1 MKTLSKVLLL
11 VAAVCLPAIASA
23 QGKIA
28 VLDVQTAIL
37 QTEVAKK
44 QFKELQGRADY
55 AESLKQLEQL
65 QKDFQENKEKLKKDS
80 AVMSDEQKK
89 AEAQKLQNSATDIQH
104 VRKKLQAA
112 EQDLAKQ
119 LMQAFYPKLQNIMP
133 SFIKEEGIGL
143 LLDRKSAMHV
153 DTSFDVTS
161 KVTAKLNVD

>member
-1 MKTLSKVLLL
+1 MV
-11 VAAVCLPAIASA
+11 AVCLPAIASA

-55 AESLKQLEQL
+55 AESLKQLEKL
-65 QKDFQENKEKLKKDS
+65 QKDFQANKQKLQKDS

-89 AEAQKLQNSATDIQH
+89 SEAQKLQNSITDIQH

-112 EQDLAKQ
+112 EQELAKQ
-119 LMQAFYPKLQNIMP
+119 LMQAFSAKLQQIMP

-161 KVTAKLNVD
+161 KVTAKLNID